1 MYCKNC
7 GNKLNDGAKF
17 CAKCG
22 NKVEQENSEKTKNVA
37 LASEVK
43 LNEQKENVKIDAQAI
58 NQNVAQNSVNNP
70 VNNNTAIN
78 KTGTNVFALIGFIL
92 SLVGILSC
100 GSTTIFGLVLSIV
113 GLTQVNKTKESG
125 KGFAIAGISISSVV
139 VFLWI
144 LFFIIG
150 IISNTSTSSYN
161 YGISAM
167 MMFK

>member
-22 NKVEQENSEKTKNVA
+22 SKVEQESGEKAESVVSTP
-37 LASEVK
+37 EVK
-43 LNEQKENVKIDAQAI
+43 LNEQSENVKIDAQAI
-58 NQNVAQNSVNNP
+58 NQSVVQNGVNNP
-70 VNNNTAIN
+70 INNNTTVN
-78 KTGTNVFALIGFIL
+78 KSGTNVLALIGFIL
-92 SLVGILSC
+92 SLVGIISC

-113 GLTQVNKTKESG
+113 GLTQVNKTKENG
-125 KGFAIAGISISSVV
+125 KGFAIAGIIVSSVILLIWICVLV
-139 VFLWI
+139 VGLV
-144 LFFIIG
+144 
-150 IISNTSTSSYN
+150 SDSSTINYN